1 MSCPAKTA
9 ITDSE
14 LNQTYMNKDKP
25 GILPSS
31 APTSSDR
38 DGNGMLKDTTIKSLI
53 GSLKGSGVIPTAT
66 QKGNPEEFLRKQGEL
81 LRNIES
87 EYCFYEARYKYALEQ
102 LFKNINVGYMN
113 NTGDVQSAIQ
123 SSLAST
129 QALNQKLNDLTQ
141 IINGITEDMLSSTS
155 SLEAETKA
163 LDKKMKEQKK
173 KLDAQNKI
181 ISSNQAVTELNKQMV
196 KFTEQK
202 AKYSNNLLGLYSFLN
217 VVALGLLIYVYKSA
231 RE

>member
-14 LNQTYMNKDKP
+14 LNQTYTNKDKP

-31 APTSSDR
+31 PPPSSDR
-38 DGNGMLKDTTIKSLI
+38 DGNGMLKDTSVKALV
-53 GSLKGSGVIPTAT
+53 GSLKNSGVIPTAT
-66 QKGNPEEFLRKQGEL
+66 PKGNPEEFMRKQQEL
-81 LRNIES
+81 LKNIES

-102 LFKNINVGYMN
+102 LMKNINIGYMN

-141 IINGITEDMLSSTS
+141 IINGITEDMLASTNT
-155 SLEAETKA
+155 LEAETKA

-181 ISSNQAVTELNKQMV
+181 ITSNQAVTELNKEMV

-231 RE
+231 RD